1 MKVLKLSKN
10 EINKIFEKILNQFD
24 KNNQIDLKG
33 GRLKY
38 NYNGKNYIYYHIKN
52 KNEEVEFFEF
62 GIKAK
67 GEQKIIEFEN
77 GDLKIYKKNNYIN

>member
-1 MKVLKLSKN
+1 MKILRLSKEKIN
-10 EINKIFEKILNQFD
+10 EVFEKISNQFD

-38 NYNGKNYIYYHIKN
+38 NNNGENYIYYYIKN
-52 KNEEVEFFEF
+52 ENEEVEFFEF

-67 GEQKIIEFEN
+67 GEKKIIEFEN